1 MKEEFDLY
9 SPELLAMFKRDMEKG
24 NTYHAILENFIQ
36 EHPEVSQEI
45 VKEHEYFPYIF
56 VKLGANC
63 PDLYPFL
70 VFSESVKSELKS
82 LFDAL
87 ILQGYYR
94 CYQKLTLEKMK

>member
-9 SPELLAMFKRDMEKG
+9 SPELLAMFKKDMEKG
-24 NTYHAILENFIQ
+24 NTYHAILENFTK
-36 EHPEVSQEI
+36 EHPEVVEVI
-45 VKEHEYFPYIF
+45 AKEQEYFPYIF

-63 PDLYPFL
+63 PELYPFL
-70 VFSESVKSELKS
+70 AMSEPVKSELKS

-94 CYQKLTLEKMK
+94 CYQKLVLEKMK